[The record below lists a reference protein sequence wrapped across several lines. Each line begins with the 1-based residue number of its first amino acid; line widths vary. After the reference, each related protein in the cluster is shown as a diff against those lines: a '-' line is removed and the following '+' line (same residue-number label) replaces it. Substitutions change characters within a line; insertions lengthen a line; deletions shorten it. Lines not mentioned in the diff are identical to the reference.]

1 MMPARDLPPP
11 SAATSSWRAIRDWG
25 QRWMG
30 GVLAGDP
37 ERQFE
42 IAIWVTFGMTG
53 LLSILAPTSTLR
65 MATGLC
71 ACATMLTLWAR
82 HYLPMSRPAAT
93 WVLWLLVQA
102 ITITGIFLQGGL
114 WSSAM
119 GYFFVGN
126 VGMLIIVS
134 MRSVWSAIGLT
145 LLSIVAIA
153 AIEILGH
160 MPTRTVATEDTR
172 WWLVLYAF
180 QFAGFIGV
188 TLVVHLTQK
197 KLAQNLRIDNR
208 ALSDAHEQLRQ
219 QHRMQEQFVAS
230 VSHELRTPVNA
241 IMGFIQTIERNEH
254 MPPAEQQALQ
264 YMEQSAQQLLLRIN
278 ELLDFSQLQAKRLR
292 IRDHSFNLHDLL
304 ERLIETLR
312 ESTQGRPLSVMLDID
327 GDVPKWVLGDAE
339 RLAQILNNLADNAV
353 KFTPLGFVR
362 LHVSVPRPGQV
373 QFAVIDTGP
382 GIDASELERIF
393 NRLSTITSRTRR
405 EMGGTGLGLS
415 ITKAL
420 VELMHGELSVKSR
433 LGVGSTFT
441 VVLPLAQTEHES
453 APSQSI
459 DLLAEAETITGRL
472 LLVDDSPVNRL
483 VAKNL
488 LSTSLPQLIIEE
500 AANGFRALAMV
511 QERHYDMVLMDVIMP
526 GKSGIEATLE
536 LKQTPKVADLVVFAL
551 TADASEDVRDACIQA
566 GMAGL
571 ILKPFDRK
579 SLLEPVLRTLRA
591 RTPEQRDSL

>member
-160 MPTRTVATEDTR
+160 MPMRTVATEDTR

-197 KLAQNLRIDNR
+197 KLAQNLRVDNR

-304 ERLIETLR
+304 ERLIATQR
-312 ESTQGRPLSVMLDID
+312 ESTQGRPLTLMLDID
-327 GDVPKWVLGDAE
+327 PGVPKWVLGDAE

-353 KFTPLGFVR
+353 KFTPLGFVH
-362 LHVSVPRPGQV
+362 LHVSTPQAGQV
-373 QFAVIDTGP
+373 QFSVIDTGP

-441 VVLPLAQTEHES
+441 VVLPMAQTERES

-488 LSTSLPQLIIEE
+488 LSTSLPQLFIEE
-500 AANGFRALAMV
+500 AADGFRALAMV

-551 TADASEDVRDACIQA
+551 TADASEDVRDACLQA

-591 RTPEQRDSL
+591 RPPERHDSL

>member
-11 SAATSSWRAIRDWG
+11 SVANSRWRAIRDWG

-197 KLAQNLRIDNR
+197 KLAQNLRVDNR

-304 ERLIETLR
+304 ERLIATQR
-312 ESTQGRPLSVMLDID
+312 ESTQGRPLTLMLDID
-327 GDVPKWVLGDAE
+327 PGVPKWVLGDAE

-353 KFTPLGFVR
+353 KFTPLGFVH
-362 LHVSVPRPGQV
+362 LHVSTPQAGQV
-373 QFAVIDTGP
+373 QFSVIDTGP

-441 VVLPLAQTEHES
+441 VVLPLAQTERES
-453 APSQSI
+453 VHSQSI

-488 LSTSLPQLIIEE
+488 LSTSLPQLFIEE
-500 AANGFRALAMV
+500 AADGFRALAMV

-551 TADASEDVRDACIQA
+551 TADASEDVRDACLQA

-591 RTPEQRDSL
+591 RPPERHDSL

>member
-500 AANGFRALAMV
+500 AADGFRALAMV